1 MILPVLP
8 VYHQEM
14 DESAQLKDKVA
25 LVTGASSG
33 IGAATAQL
41 LTASGAKVAA
51 VARRKDL
58 LDQLGVAETYAVDLS
73 DPLQAQQLAADVED
87 AHGRVDILV
96 NNAAVRIDG
105 PMDQVSVEDLDSSFQ
120 LNALTPFVL
129 AGRLLPGMK
138 SRGEGVIA
146 NVVAPKVSGGRKEM
160 GAYAASKAALESTTQ
175 TLRQEAGGSSGVAV
189 FAFDPGWVKTDLAPD
204 GTDTPEEAAK
214 RLVAH
219 IEAGKGSRE
228 VLS

>member
-1 MILPVLP
+1 MA
-8 VYHQEM
+8 EKG
-14 DESAQLKDKVA
+14 QLTGKVA

-33 IGAATAQL
+33 IGAATASL
-41 LTASGAKVAA
+41 LTEQGAAVVA

-58 LDQLGVAETYAVDLS
+58 LDQLGVEETLSVDLS
-73 DPLQAQQLAADVED
+73 DPVQARQMAADVED
-87 AHGRVDILV
+87 RHGRVDILV

-105 PMDQVSVEDLDSSFQ
+105 PMDQISIEDLDSSFQ

-138 SRGEGVIA
+138 ERGEGVIA
-146 NVVAPKVSGGRKEM
+146 NVVAPKVSSGRKEM

-189 FAFDPGWVKTDLAPD
+189 FAFDPGWIKTDLSPD
-204 GTDTPEEAAK
+204 GTDSPEAAAE

-219 IEAGKGSRE
+219 IESGKGSRDI
-228 VLS
+228 LS

>member
-1 MILPVLP
+1 MTNT
-8 VYHQEM
+8 
-14 DESAQLKDKVA
+14 DQLEGKVA

-33 IGAATAQL
+33 IGAATARL
-41 LTASGAKVAA
+41 LTSKGVTVAA

-58 LDQLGVAETYAVDLS
+58 LDGLGAAETYAVDLS
-73 DPLQAQQLAADVED
+73 DPLQAQQVAADVED
-87 AHGRVDILV
+87 AHGRVDILI

-105 PMDQVSVEDLDSSFQ
+105 PIDQISVEDLDSSFQ

-129 AGRLLPGMK
+129 AGKLLPGMK
-138 SRGEGVIA
+138 QRGEGVIA

-175 TLRQEAGGSSGVAV
+175 TLRQEAGGSSGVGV

-204 GTDTPEEAAK
+204 GTDTPEDAAE
-214 RLVAH
+214 RLVGH
-219 IEAGKGSRE
+219 VEAGKSSRE

>member
-1 MILPVLP
+1 MSQDLEL
-8 VYHQEM
+8 QG
-14 DESAQLKDKVA
+14 KVA

-33 IGAATAQL
+33 IGAATAGL
-41 LTASGAKVAA
+41 LIEKGATVAA
-51 VARRKDL
+51 VGRRKDL
-58 LDQLGVAETYAVDLS
+58 LDQLEGAEAHAVDLS
-73 DPLQAQQLAADVED
+73 DPLQAQQLAANVED

-96 NNAAVRIDG
+96 NNAALRVDG
-105 PMDQVSVEDLDSSFQ
+105 TVDQISVEDLDSSFQ

-138 SRGEGVIA
+138 ERGEGVIA
-146 NVVAPKVSGGRKEM
+146 NVVAPKVSAGRKGM

-204 GTDTPEEAAK
+204 GTDTPERAAE

-228 VLS
+228 ILS

>member
-1 MILPVLP
+1 MSSTIRSVSDQGSLGG
-8 VYHQEM
+8 
-14 DESAQLKDKVA
+14 KIA

-33 IGAATAQL
+33 IGAATARL
-41 LTASGAKVAA
+41 LKQRGAIVVA
-51 VARRKDL
+51 VARRQDL
-58 LDQLGVAETYAVDLS
+58 LDQLGVDETESVDLS
-73 DPLQAQQLAADVED
+73 DPVQAQQLAANVED
-87 AHGRVDILV
+87 RHGRVDILV

-105 PMDQVSVEDLDSSFQ
+105 PADQISVEDLDSSFQ

-138 SRGEGVIA
+138 ARGEGVIA

-204 GTDTPEEAAK
+204 GTDTPEDAAEK
-214 RLVAH
+214 LVSH
-219 IEAGKGSRE
+219 IETGKGSRE

>member
-1 MILPVLP
+1 MADSI
-8 VYHQEM
+8 
-14 DESAQLKDKVA
+14 QLEGRVA

-33 IGAATAQL
+33 IGAATAKL
-41 LTASGAKVAA
+41 LGSKGATVAA

-58 LDQLGVAETYAVDLS
+58 LDKLGAAETHAVDLS

-96 NNAAVRIDG
+96 NNAAVRVDG
-105 PMDQVSVEDLDSSFQ
+105 SIDQVSVEDLDSSFQ

-138 SRGEGVIA
+138 DRGEGVIA

-204 GTDTPEEAAK
+204 GTDTPEAAAE
-214 RLVAH
+214 RLVAY
-219 IEAGKGSRE
+219 IETGKGSRDI
-228 VLS
+228 LS

>member
-1 MILPVLP
+1 M
-8 VYHQEM
+8 EG
-14 DESAQLKDKVA
+14 SFQLEGKVA

-33 IGAATAQL
+33 IGAATAKL
-41 LTASGAKVAA
+41 LSSKGATVAA

-58 LDQLGVAETYAVDLS
+58 LDQLGAAESYAVDLS
-73 DPLQAQQLAADVED
+73 DPQQAQQLAADVED

-105 PMDQVSVEDLDSSFQ
+105 SIDQISVEDLDSSFQ

-129 AGRLLPGMK
+129 AGRLMPGMK
-138 SRGEGVIA
+138 DRGEGVIA

-204 GTDTPEEAAK
+204 GTDTPEAAAE

-219 IEAGKGSRE
+219 IEAGKSSRD
-228 VLS
+228 VLD

>member
-1 MILPVLP
+1 MA
-8 VYHQEM
+8 
-14 DESAQLKDKVA
+14 DSTQLEGKVA

-33 IGAATAQL
+33 IGAATAKL
-41 LTASGAKVAA
+41 LGSKGATVAA

-58 LDQLGVAETYAVDLS
+58 LDKLGAAETYAVDLS

-96 NNAAVRIDG
+96 NNAAVRVDG
-105 PMDQVSVEDLDSSFQ
+105 SIDQVSVEDLDSSFQ

-138 SRGEGVIA
+138 DRGEGVIA

-204 GTDTPEEAAK
+204 GTDTPEAAAEL
-214 RLVAH
+214 LVAH
-219 IEAGKGSRE
+219 IEAGKGSRDI
-228 VLS
+228 LS

>member
-1 MILPVLP
+1 MAGEASL
-8 VYHQEM
+8 
-14 DESAQLKDKVA
+14 DGKVA

-33 IGAATAQL
+33 IGAATARL
-41 LTASGAKVAA
+41 LAQRGATVVA

-58 LDQLGVAETYAVDLS
+58 LDQLGVTETESVDLS
-73 DPLQAQQLAADVED
+73 DPVQAQQLAANVED
-87 AHGRVDILV
+87 RHGRVDILV

-105 PMDQVSVEDLDSSFQ
+105 PADQISLEDLDSSFQ

-146 NVVAPKVSGGRKEM
+146 NVVAPKVSSGRKEM

-204 GTDTPEEAAK
+204 GNDSPEEAAE

-219 IEAGKGSRE
+219 IEAGKGSRDI
-228 VLS
+228 LA

>member
-1 MILPVLP
+1 
-8 VYHQEM
+8 M
-14 DESAQLKDKVA
+14 DHSAQLKGKVA

-33 IGAATAQL
+33 IGAATARL
-41 LTASGAKVAA
+41 LTASGARVAA

-87 AHGRVDILV
+87 AHGQVDILV
-96 NNAAVRIDG
+96 NNAAIRIDG

-219 IEAGKGSRE
+219 IGAGKGSRE

>member
-1 MILPVLP
+1 
-8 VYHQEM
+8 M

>member
-1 MILPVLP
+1 MEEDSRIEGKVVL
-8 VYHQEM
+8 
-14 DESAQLKDKVA
+14 L
-25 LVTGASSG
+25 TGASSG

-41 LTASGAKVAA
+41 LTAKGAIVVA

-73 DPLQAQQLAADVED
+73 DPSQAQQLAADVED
-87 AHGRVDILV
+87 AHGRVDVLV
-96 NNAAVRIDG
+96 NNAAVRVDG
-105 PMDQVSVEDLDSSFQ
+105 SVDQVSVEDLDSSFQ

-138 SRGEGVIA
+138 TRREGVIA

-214 RLVAH
+214 RLVEH
-219 IEAGKGSRE
+219 IEAGKSSRD

>member
-1 MILPVLP
+1 MADSI
-8 VYHQEM
+8 
-14 DESAQLKDKVA
+14 QLEGKVA

-33 IGAATAQL
+33 IGAATAKL
-41 LTASGAKVAA
+41 LGSKGARVAA

-58 LDQLGVAETYAVDLS
+58 LDKLGAVESYAVDLS

-96 NNAAVRIDG
+96 NNAAVRVDG
-105 PMDQVSVEDLDSSFQ
+105 SIDQVSVEDLDSSFQ

-138 SRGEGVIA
+138 DRGEGVIA

-204 GTDTPEEAAK
+204 GTDTPEAAAE

-219 IEAGKGSRE
+219 IETGKSSRDI
-228 VLS
+228 LS

>member
-1 MILPVLP
+1 M
-8 VYHQEM
+8 EG
-14 DESAQLKDKVA
+14 SFQLEGKVA

-33 IGAATAQL
+33 IGAATAKL
-41 LTASGAKVAA
+41 LSSKGATVAA

-58 LDQLGVAETYAVDLS
+58 LDQLGADESYAVDLS
-73 DPLQAQQLAADVED
+73 DPQQAQQLAADVED

-105 PMDQVSVEDLDSSFQ
+105 SIDQISVEDLDSSFQ

-129 AGRLLPGMK
+129 AGRLMPGMK
-138 SRGEGVIA
+138 DRGEGVIV

-204 GTDTPEEAAK
+204 GTDTPEAAAE

-219 IEAGKGSRE
+219 IEAGKSSRD
-228 VLS
+228 VLD

>member
-1 MILPVLP
+1 MAD
-8 VYHQEM
+8 QG
-14 DESAQLKDKVA
+14 QLGGKVA

-33 IGAATAQL
+33 IGAATASL
-41 LTASGAKVAA
+41 LAKHGATVIA

-58 LDQLGVAETYAVDLS
+58 LDQLGVEETLSVDLS
-73 DPLQAQQLAADVED
+73 DPVQARQMAADVED
-87 AHGRVDILV
+87 RHGRVDILV

-105 PMDQVSVEDLDSSFQ
+105 PMDQISVEDLDSSFQ

-138 SRGEGVIA
+138 ERGGGIIA

-175 TLRQEAGGSSGVAV
+175 TLRQEAGGSSGIAV
-189 FAFDPGWVKTDLAPD
+189 FAFDPGWIETDLSPD
-204 GTDTPEEAAK
+204 GKESPEAAAE

-219 IEAGKGSRE
+219 IETGKGSRDI
-228 VLS
+228 LS

>member
-1 MILPVLP
+1 M
-8 VYHQEM
+8 EG
-14 DESAQLKDKVA
+14 SFQLEGKVA

-33 IGAATAQL
+33 IGAATAKL
-41 LTASGAKVAA
+41 LSSKGATVAA

-58 LDQLGVAETYAVDLS
+58 LDQLGAAESYAVDLS
-73 DPLQAQQLAADVED
+73 DPQQAQQLAADVED

-105 PMDQVSVEDLDSSFQ
+105 SIDQISVEDLDSSFQ

-129 AGRLLPGMK
+129 AGRLMPGMK
-138 SRGEGVIA
+138 DRGEGVIA
-146 NVVAPKVSGGRKEM
+146 NLVAPKVSGGRKEM

-204 GTDTPEEAAK
+204 GTDTPEAAAE

-219 IEAGKGSRE
+219 IEAGKSSRD
-228 VLS
+228 VLD

>member
-1 MILPVLP
+1 MA
-8 VYHQEM
+8 
-14 DESAQLKDKVA
+14 DSTQLEGKVA

-33 IGAATAQL
+33 IGAATAKL
-41 LTASGAKVAA
+41 LGSKGATVAA

-58 LDQLGVAETYAVDLS
+58 LDKLGAAETYPVDLS

-96 NNAAVRIDG
+96 NNAAVRVDG
-105 PMDQVSVEDLDSSFQ
+105 SIDQVSVEDLDSSFQ

-138 SRGEGVIA
+138 DRGEGVIA

-204 GTDTPEEAAK
+204 GTDTPEAAAE

-219 IEAGKGSRE
+219 IEAGKGSRDI
-228 VLS
+228 LS

>member
-1 MILPVLP
+1 M
-8 VYHQEM
+8 EG
-14 DESAQLKDKVA
+14 SFQLEGKVA

-33 IGAATAQL
+33 IGAATAKL
-41 LTASGAKVAA
+41 LSSKGATVAA

-58 LDQLGVAETYAVDLS
+58 LDQLGADESYAVDLS
-73 DPLQAQQLAADVED
+73 DPQQAQQLAADVED

-105 PMDQVSVEDLDSSFQ
+105 SIDQISVEDLDSSFQ

-129 AGRLLPGMK
+129 AGRLMPGMK
-138 SRGEGVIA
+138 DRGEGVIA

-204 GTDTPEEAAK
+204 GTDTPEAAAE

-219 IEAGKGSRE
+219 IEAGKSSRD
-228 VLS
+228 VLD

>member
-1 MILPVLP
+1 MAGEASL
-8 VYHQEM
+8 
-14 DESAQLKDKVA
+14 DGKVA

-33 IGAATAQL
+33 IGAATARL
-41 LTASGAKVAA
+41 LAQRGATVVA

-58 LDQLGVAETYAVDLS
+58 LDQLGVTETESVDLS
-73 DPLQAQQLAADVED
+73 DPVQAQQLAANVED
-87 AHGRVDILV
+87 RHGRVDILV

-105 PMDQVSVEDLDSSFQ
+105 PADQISLEDLDSSFQ

-146 NVVAPKVSGGRKEM
+146 NVVAPKVSSGRKEM

-204 GTDTPEEAAK
+204 GNDSPEEAAE
-214 RLVAH
+214 RLVGH

-228 VLS
+228 ILA

>member
-1 MILPVLP
+1 M
-8 VYHQEM
+8 EG
-14 DESAQLKDKVA
+14 SFQLEGKVA

-33 IGAATAQL
+33 IGAATAKL
-41 LTASGAKVAA
+41 LSSKGATVAA

-58 LDQLGVAETYAVDLS
+58 LDQLGADESYAVDLS
-73 DPLQAQQLAADVED
+73 DPQQAQQLAADVED

-105 PMDQVSVEDLDSSFQ
+105 SIDQISVEDLDSSFQ

-129 AGRLLPGMK
+129 AGRLMPGMK
-138 SRGEGVIA
+138 DRGEGVIA
-146 NVVAPKVSGGRKEM
+146 NLVAPKVSGGRKEM

-204 GTDTPEEAAK
+204 GTDTPEAAAE

-219 IEAGKGSRE
+219 IEAGKSSRD
-228 VLS
+228 VLD